1 MQEHELRSI
10 RIARLLAGWSQAELA
25 RAIGKSQSWLSQL
38 ELGYLVPDA
47 ADLRRLIERLATA
60 LDGLDVQGPR

>member
-10 RIARLLAGWSQAELA
+10 RIARLLAGRSQAELA
-25 RAIGKSQSWLSQL
+25 QAIGKSQSWLSQL

-47 ADLRRLIERLATA
+47 ADLHRLIEQLAA
-60 LDGLDVQGPR
+60 AIDGLDVRGPR